1 MNLSQFKLKLDT
13 YKNDFNKSDFCAN
26 FLQGNQPR
34 YILGR
39 NFWARSIANEI
50 DVDGFVD
57 DFTSEEYFLDK
68 PILKVH
74 DVPENALIISAN
86 VLGRPITV
94 KNKLIEHNLQQ
105 IDYFAFRKYS
115 GLTLEPVLFWDE
127 FLNEFKLNRDKFD
140 WIYSLL
146 ADQQSRTEFS
156 NLINFRLSSD
166 LSYMEDF
173 ADIQYRQYFE
183 DFLQLQPEQETFLD
197 VGCFDGKTSLE
208 FIKRCADYAG
218 IHVFEPEPE
227 NMINVKQNLAG
238 LPNIT
243 FHDSGLSNQSQT
255 LRFSVEGSSSKVS
268 NAGDILI
275 IVERLDDLI
284 HTPFTFLK
292 MDIEGEE
299 LSAIEGAKE
308 SIIKHHPKL
317 AICVYHRPDDFWKIP
332 ELILSFRSDY
342 KVYLRHYTEGVTET
356 VMFFIPSETANVS

>member
-1 MNLSQFKLKLDT
+1 MKHFKQIDHNIITLC
-13 YKNDFNKSDFCAN
+13 KNFVD
-26 FLQGNQPR
+26 GNHPR

-39 NFWARSIANEI
+39 NQWARSVAEQIE
-50 DVDGFVD
+50 VDGFID
-57 DFTSEEYFLDK
+57 EFTEDQFFLGK
-68 PILKVH
+68 PIIHLNLI
-74 DVPENALIISAN
+74 PGNAI
-86 VLGRPITV
+86 VLSTIVGILPITV
-94 KNKLIEHNLQQ
+94 KHKLDSRNIHN

-115 GLTLEPVLFWDE
+115 GLDLEPVLFWDE
-127 FLNEFKLNRDKFD
+127 FLDEFKQNREKFD

-146 ADQQSRTEFS
+146 VDQRSRIEFS
-156 NLINFRLSSD
+156 NLINFRLSSN

-208 FIKRCADYAG
+208 FIKQCPEYAG

-227 NMINVKQNLAG
+227 NMIQSKQNLAG

-243 FHDSGLSNQSQT
+243 FHDSGLSNQTDT

-268 NAGDILI
+268 DKGELLI
-275 IVERLDDLI
+275 KVDRLDNLI
-284 HTPFTFLK
+284 NTSFTFLK
-292 MDIEGEE
+292 MDIEGQE

-308 SIIKHHPKL
+308 SIIKYHPRL

-332 ELILSFRSDY
+332 QKILSFRSDY
-342 KVYLRHYTEGVTET
+342 QVYLRHYTEGVTET
-356 VMFFIPSETANVS
+356 VMFFIPGESTNVS